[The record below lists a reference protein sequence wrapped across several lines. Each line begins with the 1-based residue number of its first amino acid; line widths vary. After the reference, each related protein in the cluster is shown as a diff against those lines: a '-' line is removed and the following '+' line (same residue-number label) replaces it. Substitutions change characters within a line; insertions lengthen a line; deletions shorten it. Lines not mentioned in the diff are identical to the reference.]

1 MNAPAPSASLSDRLA
16 KSHVGLRP
24 ELQFSRHLFRGKVSY
39 IVRDPVTFESHRVT
53 AADYEILATI
63 RPERNL
69 GETFESLVAKGALDQ
84 ESEEAFYEFIVS
96 LHGLG
101 FLSLGISDSNRLY
114 RRYVT
119 KQRAKRRS
127 KILGIMFLQIP
138 LFNPDAFLT
147 RTVEAMR
154 FLFSRWFLGVWC
166 LLVGAA
172 SVVVAMRWDDFSA
185 QFSDM
190 FAAQN
195 LVVLWITLIGLKVFH
210 ELGHA
215 YATKTFGGHVPEM
228 GAYLIAFT
236 PCAYVDASA
245 SWGFTRKRYRIL
257 VGMAGM
263 YVELIFAA
271 VAAIIWSVTAPGF
284 LHSAAHNIVML
295 ASVVTIGF
303 NVNPLMRFDGYYAL
317 SDALEIPN
325 LRQRGSQAISAV
337 AKRIALGIKPPDDE
351 ETMPTRVLLCLFG
364 IAGALYRVVVVL
376 SISALIAT
384 QFFLVGLVLGFAY
397 IGAEIYKTFK
407 NTLRFL
413 WWDPRTADCRPRA
426 IAVSVI
432 LLGSLAAILFVSPMS
447 AHVHADGIVRFEEE
461 VRLRVEQPGFLR
473 QVLVE
478 PGGAVTEG
486 DLLVELWDAEPHTQ
500 LAKARGRAARAEILA
515 LSLEHEDA
523 AEAARA
529 WKSAES
535 ERQRADYESGRV
547 DKLSLRAPFNGTVM
561 SCLPQ
566 DRTGSYLGDGKEVAV
581 VASGA
586 RVVKVLLTADE
597 YSVTKPKVG
606 DVVEFRPRGAVGES
620 CRGAVSR
627 VEPVGDALIHEVA
640 LTQFGGGSIVADPNT
655 HESTSNYFQVVV
667 TLPDGEIDLLR
678 YGQRGHVRIG
688 AVAEPLGMRLLRKVI
703 LFVKRLDAS

>member
-1 MNAPAPSASLSDRLA
+1 MNAPVAAGGLSDRLA
-16 KSHVGLRP
+16 NSHVGLRP

-53 AADYEILATI
+53 AEDYEIIATV
-63 RPERNL
+63 RPERSL
-69 GETFESLVAKGALDQ
+69 GETFEDLVQKGKLDA

-101 FLSLGISDSNRLY
+101 FLSLGISDSSRLY
-114 RRYVT
+114 RRYQM

-147 RTVEAMR
+147 RTIEGFR

-166 LLVGAA
+166 LLVGSA
-172 SVVVAMRWDDFSA
+172 STVVAMRWDDFSA

-195 LVVLWITLIGLKVFH
+195 LLVLWITLITLKVFH

-245 SWGFTRKRYRIL
+245 SWGFTRKRHRIL

-271 VAAIIWSVTAPGF
+271 AAAIVWSVTAPGAIN
-284 LHSAAHNIVML
+284 SAAHNIVML

-325 LRQRGSQAISAV
+325 LRQRGSMAIAAV
-337 AKRIALGIKPPDDE
+337 AKRIALGIKPQEDDD
-351 ETMPTRVLLCLFG
+351 TLPTRVLLCVFG
-364 IAGALYRVVVVL
+364 VAGALYRIVVVL

-384 QFFLVGLVLGFAY
+384 KLFLLGLVLGFAY
-397 IGAEIYKTFK
+397 IGAEIFRTMKKT
-407 NTLRFL
+407 LAFL
-413 WWDPRTADCRPRA
+413 WWDPRTADVRPRA
-426 IAVSVI
+426 IAVSVV
-432 LLGSLAAILFVSPMS
+432 LLGSLAAILFLSPMS
-447 AHVHADGIVRFEEE
+447 AHVHADGIIGFEQEAI
-461 VRLRVEQPGFLR
+461 LRAEQPGFLND
-473 QVLVE
+473 VLVQ
-478 PGGAVTEG
+478 PGAS
-486 DLLVELWDAEPHTQ
+486 VEAGSLIAQLWDAEPHTE
-500 LAKARGRAARAEILA
+500 LARARGRAEQATILA
-515 LSLEHEDA
+515 RSLEHEDS

-529 WKSAES
+529 WKSAEA
-535 ERQRADYESGRV
+535 EMQRVRFEEQRV
-547 DKLSLRAPFNGTVM
+547 EKLALRAPFSGKVM
-561 SCLPQ
+561 RCLPQ
-566 DRTGSYLGDGKEVAV
+566 QRHGGYIPDGEEVAV
-581 VASGA
+581 IGSGIY
-586 RVVKVLLTADE
+586 VVTLLLSADD
-597 YSVTKPKVG
+597 VRATNPQVG
-606 DVVEFRPRGAVGES
+606 DLAEFRPAGAVADA
-620 CRGAVSR
+620 CRGEITR
-627 VEPVGDALIHEVA
+627 VEPVGDAVVREIA
-640 LTQFGGGSIVADPNT
+640 LTQHGGGSIAVDPNT
-655 HESTSNYFQVVV
+655 SESTNNYFQVVV
-667 TLPDGEIDLLR
+667 ALPEGAVDSLR
-678 YGQRGHVRIG
+678 YGMRGYVRLD
-688 AVAEPLGMRLLRKVI
+688 AAAEPLGMQLLRKVI